1 MLKRLA
7 VVVAAL
13 ISAVA
18 SAFALPITLR
28 VDATDAPRKIYHAEL
43 NIPAMPGPLT
53 LFYPKWIPGDH
64 APTGPV
70 NDLAG
75 LRISAG
81 GRPVVWKRDS
91 VELFAF
97 HINVP
102 QGASSIDVKLDFLSP
117 AEAGGSTSGV
127 SSTSELA
134 ILSWNQLILYP
145 EGQASDD
152 LEVIAQL
159 RLPRDRNV
167 GT

>member
-43 NIPAMPGPLT
+43 NIPAAPGPLT

-64 APTGPV
+64 APTGPI

-81 GRPVVWKRDS
+81 GEPVGWGGGSGGIVAVPLHLPLGRAS
-91 VELFAF
+91 VCVE
-97 HINVP
+97 VR
-102 QGASSIDVKLDFLSP
+102 FLSP
-117 AEAGGSTSGV
+117 PPEAGQFPGPAT
-127 SSTSELA
+127 T
-134 ILSWNQLILYP
+134 
-145 EGQASDD
+145 
-152 LEVIAQL
+152 
-159 RLPRDRNV
+159 
-167 GT
+167 